1 MSQKSW
7 KRFKCPGLVWHK
19 FRVDQK
25 SWIVFAISFSLWCA
39 RGVQFP
45 KGISDF
51 ISGCSDMVFSLQD
64 TTLICI
70 CGWHSELCSQT
81 LILENV
87 LEAMHFLNESC
98 LFLNAEPSDCPKITT
113 TIEEYHS
120 EIVPQLGDRHFL
132 QIVEHLPSFTF
143 EKLFLKCSLYSQS
156 SYWPVANYN
165 VPF

>member
-1 MSQKSW
+1 MVETCLK
-7 KRFKCPGLVWHK
+7 KVGRGLNVLVWSE

-25 SWIVFAISFSLWCA
+25 SWIVFAI
-39 RGVQFP
+39 
-45 KGISDF
+45 
-51 ISGCSDMVFSLQD
+51 
-64 TTLICI
+64 
-70 CGWHSELCSQT
+70 
-81 LILENV
+81 

-132 QIVEHLPSFTF
+132 LKNVEHLPSFTF

-156 SYWPVANYN
+156 SY
-165 VPF
+165 